1 MSSQHCSDYLNSVTA
16 LGESIDGRPQ
26 TELSS
31 RALHSLELRPVLSCQ
46 DSLLNEV
53 AGHLER

>member
-16 LGESIDGRPQ
+16 LDESMVGRPQ
-26 TELSS
+26 TELHSTT
-31 RALHSLELRPVLSCQ
+31 LLSLELRPVLSRQ